1 MHISMCMLGRIL
13 WGILKELPFAL
24 WEDKS
29 KDEHKNL
36 SGKDYALKKKREV
49 IHAWTD
55 TAQWKQLTTR
65 AYWRS
70 VLVAV
75 WHALL
80 KALAVGILTIVF
92 TLIYVFVRDWF

>member
-1 MHISMCMLGRIL
+1 MLARIL
-13 WGILKELPFAL
+13 WGILKDLPFAL

-29 KDEHKNL
+29 KDEHKEL

-55 TAQWKQLTTR
+55 NSQYTQLITFAFWKT
-65 AYWRS
+65 

-80 KALAVGILTIVF
+80 KAIAVGVLTLVF
-92 TLIYVFVRDWF
+92 TLIYVFVRDTF